1 MLGIEKI
8 KEKYKGMRI
17 EREHKKKKKI
27 KRKIKNII
35 KINKL
40 FLYINLYLF

>member
-17 EREHKKKKKI
+17 EREHKNKKK
-27 KRKIKNII
+27 
-35 KINKL
+35 NKK
-40 FLYINLYLF
+40 YN